1 MANDT
6 FYKSNCP
13 YFCRIMYTIIS
24 TTNRVGSNTLKVARQ
39 YQAFFAEESI
49 EAQLYSLEHFT
60 SLQRDPHFDKTEQEI
75 LIPTKKFIFIMP
87 EYNGSFPGIFKLMMD
102 LSDIKQSWYYKKV
115 LLVGV
120 ANGRA
125 GNLRGIDSMTNMCH
139 YMKMNVYHEKLPISG
154 ISQELDNDAFVKE
167 STIQAVKNQIRGFI
181 QF

>member
-1 MANDT
+1 
-6 FYKSNCP
+6 
-13 YFCRIMYTIIS
+13 MYTIIS

-125 GNLRGIDSMTNMCH
+125 GNLRG
-139 YMKMNVYHEKLPISG
+139 
-154 ISQELDNDAFVKE
+154 
-167 STIQAVKNQIRGFI
+167 STV
-181 QF
+181 